1 MDDSL
6 ATGLN
11 VAPGIRDA
19 EAILDRARADE
30 RAAFDA
36 RASYRTEGL
45 PSIDPDEAIAGLLRP
60 DESVVVVRPS
70 SVISRHLRGDGI
82 EDLAGR
88 LYLTSRRLLLL
99 GQATLEV
106 DLDHIDELAL
116 AGERLLITLD
126 DRTGLSVDTVQPRL
140 LRVQIAAALT
150 AGREPLDV

>member
-1 MDDSL
+1 MDDAL
-6 ATGLN
+6 ATGLDIG
-11 VAPGIRDA
+11 PGIRDA
-19 EAILDRARADE
+19 EAILERARDDE

-36 RASYRTEGL
+36 RTRYRNEGL
-45 PSIDPDEAIAGLLRP
+45 PSMDPDDSIAAFLRP

-82 EDLAGR
+82 EDFAGR

-99 GQATLEV
+99 GKATLEV
-106 DLDHIDELAL
+106 DLGEIDELAL

-126 DRTGLSVDTVQPRL
+126 DGTGLSIDAVQPRL

-150 AGREPLDV
+150 AGREPSDR